1 MLHLEINL
9 KSSTAAEED
18 GEKDGQEEEYDA
30 AVDVVHCNTPY
41 LCYPGAETGYRVGTP
56 CSRMLDITSPQF

>member
-41 LCYPGAETGYRVGTP
+41 LCYLGAETGYRVGTP
-56 CSRMLDITSPQF
+56 